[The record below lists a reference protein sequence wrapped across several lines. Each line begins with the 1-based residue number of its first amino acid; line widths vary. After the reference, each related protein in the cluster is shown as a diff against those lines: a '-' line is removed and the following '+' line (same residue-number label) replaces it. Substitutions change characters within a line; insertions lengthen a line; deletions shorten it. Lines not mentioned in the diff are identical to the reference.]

1 VTARDFEPGERV
13 EVDYAG
19 DALEWVELS
28 TGEIHKAYVFVA
40 GLGFSQLLF
49 AWAAEDTR
57 DVGEWKQVKLHPDCY
72 VQLESAHYRAPHI
85 HRSKLLRVKLTEHHV
100 EIFLA
105 LERLAVH
112 PRCRHRDG
120 RRMKIDAHFP
130 PASQAYYEATP
141 QKLLSQARLVHPEL
155 HRLVV
160 DLFNAE
166 VYGNIRRVQGLIRSA
181 TKELQACGR
190 EQASLHIE
198 AAIAQMRHFD
208 KVRVP
213 YFQMLLAQARHHK
226 TGDDDATR
234 AIVRLPGNPML
245 RYVRGNTA
253 ADDPA
258 HPNQEKLKL

>member
-1 VTARDFEPGERV
+1 V
-13 EVDYAG
+13 
-19 DALEWVELS
+19 S
-28 TGEIHKAYVFVA
+28 AYY
-40 GLGFSQLLF
+40 S
-49 AWAAEDTR
+49 
-57 DVGEWKQVKLHPDCY
+57 
-72 VQLESAHYRAPHI
+72 APHI
-85 HRSKLLRVKLTEHHV
+85 HRGKLLRVKLTEHHI
-100 EIFLA
+100 EIFLE
-105 LERLAVH
+105 LERLAIH

-120 RRMKIDAHFP
+120 RRMKIEAHFP

-141 QKLLSQARLVHPEL
+141 QKLLSQSRFVHPEL

-181 TKELQACGR
+181 TKEMQACGR
-190 EQASLHIE
+190 EQASVHIE
-198 AAIAQMRHFD
+198 AAIAQMRYFD

-226 TGDDDATR
+226 PGVDDVTR
-234 AIVRLPGNPML
+234 EIVRLPGNPML

-253 ADDPA
+253 ADGPA